1 MDNVTIETLKS
12 VWIASVVLIFIKD
25 LVVVYLSKPNSPNIW
40 NKKPVV
46 FSTTPHMG
54 SIDGII
60 VPVQRMFPNCG
71 KYPKGC
77 LPKTGC
83 KAVPNTIDS
92 TLHLPTQTTYTL
104 ETRKH
109 IKPPKGFEGW

>member
-1 MDNVTIETLKS
+1 MTEIP
-12 VWIASVVLIFIKD
+12 FFKD
-25 LVVVYLSKPNSPNIW
+25 KKQSSLDQSK
-40 NKKPVV
+40 K
-46 FSTTPHMG
+46 T
-54 SIDGII
+54 DEII
-60 VPVQRMFPNCG
+60 VSVERMFPNCG

-92 TLHLPTQTTYTL
+92 TLHIPTQMTYTL

>member
-1 MDNVTIETLKS
+1 M
-12 VWIASVVLIFIKD
+12 
-25 LVVVYLSKPNSPNIW
+25 KPNDPDIW
-40 NKKPVV
+40 NKKPKKSIVISSSIHIGSVV
-46 FSTTPHMG
+46 AVA
-54 SIDGII
+54 DEI
-60 VPVQRMFPNCG
+60 VVKVQRMFPNCG

-92 TLHLPTQTTYTL
+92 TLHIPTQTQYTL

>member
-1 MDNVTIETLKS
+1 M
-12 VWIASVVLIFIKD
+12 
-25 LVVVYLSKPNSPNIW
+25 KPNDPDIW
-40 NKKPVV
+40 NKKPKKSIVT
-46 FSTTPHMG
+46 SSSIHMG
-54 SIDGII
+54 SVVAVADHKTHDLSTDEII

-92 TLHLPTQTTYTL
+92 TLHIPTQTQYTL

>member
-1 MDNVTIETLKS
+1 M
-12 VWIASVVLIFIKD
+12 
-25 LVVVYLSKPNSPNIW
+25 KPNSPDIW
-40 NKKPVV
+40 NKKPKKSIVV
-46 FSTTPHMG
+46 STTPHMG
-54 SIDGII
+54 SVKADHKTHDLSSDEII

-92 TLHLPTQTTYTL
+92 TLHIPTQTTYTL

>member
-1 MDNVTIETLKS
+1 MTMNK
-12 VWIASVVLIFIKD
+12 
-25 LVVVYLSKPNSPNIW
+25 KPNDPDIW
-40 NKKPVV
+40 NKKPEKSIVV
-46 FSTTPHMG
+46 SSSIHIGSVKAVIADHKTHDLSTDE
-54 SIDGII
+54 IV

-92 TLHLPTQTTYTL
+92 TLHIPTQTQYTL

>member
-1 MDNVTIETLKS
+1 MILKDI
-12 VWIASVVLIFIKD
+12 VSVVFVGTLMKKTVMTAHVVQIFIKE
-25 LVVVYLSKPNSPNIW
+25 VRVVYLR
-40 NKKPVV
+40 KK
-46 FSTTPHMG
+46 
-54 SIDGII
+54 IDEII
-60 VPVQRMFPNCG
+60 VHVQRMFPNCG

-83 KAVPNTIDS
+83 KSVPNTIDS